1 MLERVRRMKNTLGL
15 PRLKFSH
22 PDAFFDGL
30 NAEAG
35 DKLLT
40 VRPRTAVGS
49 PILPKLTAP
58 ANLASWNTQQWVG
71 ELYLELHR
79 GTYTSQAFVKA
90 GNRHMEAR
98 LRETEALC
106 LLALVHGGSGYQYGR
121 VPDPL
126 VLRAC
131 LMPMSPVPQQIPTRG
146 APAAVASAPLVRPC
160 VLARGVATH
169 TARFDD
175 GLTWRGR
182 LRGGPSDQDAVPR
195 RHPRLVDRARVQGR
209 GRAPRRLG
217 RVDAQAAGRCVGAR
231 PTPRRYG
238 ALSAEAGS
246 VGRSPCG

>member
-1 MLERVRRMKNTLGL
+1 MADAGRGASDHSNGDGGGGPLPDMLERVRRMKNTLGL

-40 VRPRTAVGS
+40 VRPRTAVGNS
-49 PILPKLTAP
+49 ILPKLTAP
-58 ANLASWNTQQWVG
+58 ANRASRNTQQWVG

-121 VPDPL
+121 
-126 VLRAC
+126 
-131 LMPMSPVPQQIPTRG
+131 
-146 APAAVASAPLVRPC
+146 APAL
-160 VLARGVATH
+160 
-169 TARFDD
+169 
-175 GLTWRGR
+175 WRC
-182 LRGGPSDQDAVPR
+182 GPV
-195 RHPRLVDRARVQGR
+195 
-209 GRAPRRLG
+209 
-217 RVDAQAAGRCVGAR
+217 
-231 PTPRRYG
+231 
-238 ALSAEAGS
+238 
-246 VGRSPCG
+246 